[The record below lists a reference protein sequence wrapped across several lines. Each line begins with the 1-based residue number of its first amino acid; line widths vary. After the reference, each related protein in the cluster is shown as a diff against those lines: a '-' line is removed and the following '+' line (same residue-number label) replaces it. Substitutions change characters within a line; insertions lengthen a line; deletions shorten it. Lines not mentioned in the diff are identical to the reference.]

1 MKGKA
6 KAVGT
11 DSDAPMDGSTAT
23 EIDDP
28 APAADTEF
36 QRFAEL
42 REACSEL
49 KLEEEWK
56 AIAAVMADR
65 LIRRGDYGLAAT
77 MCLQAED
84 GYSLSR
90 IAEKIVHAYLRQGMS
105 GPRIRGG
112 TP

>member
-6 KAVGT
+6 KAIAS
-11 DSDAPMDGSTAT
+11 DSDTPMDESSGADTAG
-23 EIDDP
+23 
-28 APAADTEF
+28 DTEF

-90 IAEKIVHAYLRQGMS
+90 IAEKIVDAYLRQGAS
-105 GPRIRGG
+105 SRRFAAGYHLS
-112 TP
+112 